1 MNNDKLPI
9 AEATNVSKQQEVQ
22 DVQDVQET
30 VNDSN
35 IQFIIEEAERTLE
48 IQTRNELMIEIYS
61 RAKVVKYLSIIDMFF
76 LVINFGIS
84 LANKNFFWLFIFLF
98 PLCVFGYYGADKF
111 KKKYILGYSFYLLL
125 ISVYYLCITIAYGY
139 ILSLII
145 YLIELYFLFYTLR
158 LYKYLN
164 IASDNVITLL
174 RDGWNPN
181 RIIYYFI

>member
-1 MNNDKLPI
+1 MNNDKLPT

-22 DVQDVQET
+22 ET
-30 VNDSN
+30 INDSN
-35 IQFIIEEAERTLE
+35 IQFILEEAERTLE

-84 LANKNFFWLFIFLF
+84 LANNNFFWLFIFLF
-98 PLCVFGYYGADKF
+98 PLCVFGYHGADKF
-111 KKKYILGYSFYLLL
+111 KKNYILGYSFYLLL
-125 ISVYYLCITIAYGY
+125 ISVYYLSITIVYGY

-164 IASDNVITLL
+164 IASDNVIILL
-174 RDGWNPN
+174 TNGWNPN
-181 RIIYYFI
+181 RYIYYFI